1 MKVLSKLSSLIVL
14 SITLTFS
21 VIRCSAA
28 SSSIVL
34 PDTGGIGTTIFMVGG
49 VALMVIA
56 VVFLIVKKYKD
67 R

>member
-14 SITLTFS
+14 SITLTLS
-21 VIRCSAA
+21 VIRCSAVG
-28 SSSIVL
+28 SDTVL

-49 VALMVIA
+49 VTLMVIA

>member
-1 MKVLSKLSSLIVL
+1 MKVLSKISSLIVL
-14 SITLTFS
+14 SIALGFS

-28 SSSIVL
+28 GSSIVL